1 MRPER
6 AAGIAK
12 GAIGMEETRKTLG
25 QLFVPICLETL
36 FFMLAG
42 MVDTLMLSSVSDQ
55 AVGAVGTSNTYISIF
70 LIMFSVISMGMMA
83 VMTQNIGAKRP
94 GVAWQ
99 ARRLGIVFNSVV
111 GVILSVVLFFFSG
124 KILAVMGIAASL
136 RGDAESYLRIVGGTC
151 LLPALI
157 PIFSGY
163 LRAFSYTKQSLFA
176 TVIANL
182 LNIGLN
188 ALFLFGLD
196 MGVAGVAIATVISR
210 LVNLIIVMVEAQLL
224 VHAKEDDSRMDD
236 REIFGQIIRIGLPSA
251 LETALYE
258 AAMILVV
265 RFMNQMDAD
274 GMNVTARSYAVQ
286 IANFSYSVGAALAQA
301 NAIMCGWRIG
311 AQEYE
316 ACDKGT
322 RRAAVLGIAVAA
334 ALESIFALCGSL
346 IMRWFSDDPQMVS
359 LVCTLLAID
368 IVLEMGRVSNLVF
381 GSALKTA
388 GDAIFPVVIGAV
400 FMYLCAVGGT
410 YVFGIRM
417 GLLAVGAQI
426 GMALD
431 ECIRAVAMFL
441 RWRSGKWKKMRLVRG
456 DIQ

>member
-1 MRPER
+1 
-6 AAGIAK
+6 
-12 GAIGMEETRKTLG
+12 MEETRKSLG

-70 LIMFSVISMGMMA
+70 LIMFSIISMGMMA
-83 VMTQNIGAKRP
+83 VMTQNIGANRL

-99 ARRLGIVFNSVV
+99 ARRLGIVFNSSV

-124 KILAVMGIAASL
+124 KILTVMGIAASL

-163 LRAFSYTKQSLFA
+163 LRAFGYTKQSLFA

-196 MGVAGVAIATVISR
+196 MGVAGVAIATALSR
-210 LVNLIIVMVEAQLL
+210 LVNLIIIIAESQIL
-224 VHAKEDDSRMDD
+224 VHAKEDDSRMND

-251 LETALYE
+251 LETALYQV
-258 AAMILVV
+258 AMILVV

-274 GMNVTARSYAVQ
+274 GVNVTARSYAIQ
-286 IANFSYSVGAALAQA
+286 ITNFSYTVGAALAQA

-322 RRAAVLGIAVAA
+322 RRAAVLGIAVGAI
-334 ALESIFALCGSL
+334 LESIFALCGGL

-359 LVCTLLAID
+359 LVCTLLTID
-368 IVLEMGRVSNLVF
+368 IVLEIGRVSNLVF

-388 GDAIFPVVIGAV
+388 GDALFPVVIGAV

-410 YVFGIRM
+410 YLFGIRM
-417 GLLAVGAQI
+417 GLLAIGAHI
-426 GMALD
+426 GLTLD
-431 ECIRAVAMFL
+431 ECVRAIAMFF
-441 RWRSGKWKKMRLVRG
+441 RWRSGKWKKMRLVRTE
-456 DIQ
+456 QE